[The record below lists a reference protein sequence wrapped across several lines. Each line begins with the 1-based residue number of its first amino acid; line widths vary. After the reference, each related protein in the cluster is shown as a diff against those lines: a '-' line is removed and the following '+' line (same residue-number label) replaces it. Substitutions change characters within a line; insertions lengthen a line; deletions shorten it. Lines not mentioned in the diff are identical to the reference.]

1 MDVPDNTGIISQL
14 GIQAVPEAQHP
25 PSQQS
30 VEEEKSLLG
39 RVRGVLAKPSTVT
52 VCVSARQ
59 FLERLYSPLSY
70 NHPPFQFH

>member
-1 MDVPDNTGIISQL
+1 MDVPDNTGIISHL

-39 RVRGVLAKPSTVT
+39 RVRGVLASLL
-52 VCVSARQ
+52 R
-59 FLERLYSPLSY
+59 
-70 NHPPFQFH
+70 